1 MKKILY
7 FFIVFVLITGCAKGQ
22 NKEDIDKLC
31 DSLDSMVFWGTMRPD
46 TAMLER
52 ALELSDYLLSVDTT
66 NIGKRHYYQQR
77 SMVLGSLGRI
87 DESMVNA
94 ERAVI
99 TLHENNPLRLIFF
112 SAKYLRENKKDL
124 ADYYVEKTISV
135 CDSSLNEEY
144 NEDMAINKVKAIY
157 LRDGERKAKECLY
170 ELLKNHHDSQMLK
183 ALYEDWDNWA
193 RMNNEELQL
202 LNIGVEK

>member
-1 MKKILY
+1 M
-7 FFIVFVLITGCAKGQ
+7 ITGCAKGQ
-22 NKEDIDKLC
+22 NKEGIDKLC

-77 SMVLGSLGRI
+77 SMVLGSLGRF
-87 DESMVNA
+87 DEALANA
-94 ERAVI
+94 EHAVL
-99 TLHENNPLRLIFF
+99 TLEANNPLRLIFF

-157 LRDGERKAKECLY
+157 LRDGDKKAKASLIEILRKHPNSP
-170 ELLKNHHDSQMLK
+170 LLKSLD
-183 ALYEDWDNWA
+183 ENWEEWV

>member
-1 MKKILY
+1 M
-7 FFIVFVLITGCAKGQ
+7 ITGCAKGQ

-77 SMVLGSLGRI
+77 SMVLGSLGRF
-87 DESMVNA
+87 DEALANA
-94 ERAVI
+94 EHAVL
-99 TLHENNPLRLIFF
+99 TLEANNPLRLIFF

-157 LRDGERKAKECLY
+157 LRDGDKKAKASLIEILRKHPNSP
-170 ELLKNHHDSQMLK
+170 LLKSLD
-183 ALYEDWDNWA
+183 ENWEEWV